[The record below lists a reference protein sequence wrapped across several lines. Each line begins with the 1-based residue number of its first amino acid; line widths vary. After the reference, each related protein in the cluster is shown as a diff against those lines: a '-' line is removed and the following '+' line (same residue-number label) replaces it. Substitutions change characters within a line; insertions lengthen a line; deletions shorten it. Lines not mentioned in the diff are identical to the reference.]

1 MQATAQLPPASV
13 ACDRRPG
20 PARRSARSGSDRSG
34 NSTAG
39 HRRGGGA
46 ALAPVATAAWPGP
59 RAAGSGS
66 SPARPGTRSRPD
78 VTASCPWAALARAAS
93 GPRPHARAAK
103 HAGRRLPLAHSRPGG
118 RSDGP
123 ANRRG
128 TRSDPPHLTRKFRK
142 RAAAAGRREGAAVH
156 ATLADSAGPGRAFRM
171 GRPVPA
177 APLRSSQPWAFPPAS
192 AVSDSHGSANRT
204 DSESQSPHPIRV
216 IARIRL
222 RGFRSW
228 PDAHDRLCTNTGFAG
243 ARAVGPSRS
252 REGTYR
258 DDRDGRP

>member
-66 SPARPGTRSRPD
+66 SPARPGTRSRPG

-118 RSDGP
+118 TARRSRHS
-123 ANRRG
+123 ARYAI
-128 TRSDPPHLTRKFRK
+128 RSAPPHTEVPR
-142 RAAAAGRREGAAVH
+142 AGRCRRPPRRCRGPCH
-156 ATLADSAGPGRAFRM
+156 AR
-171 GRPVPA
+171 
-177 APLRSSQPWAFPPAS
+177 
-192 AVSDSHGSANRT
+192 
-204 DSESQSPHPIRV
+204 
-216 IARIRL
+216 
-222 RGFRSW
+222 
-228 PDAHDRLCTNTGFAG
+228 
-243 ARAVGPSRS
+243 
-252 REGTYR
+252 
-258 DDRDGRP
+258 